1 MYTYIYMET
10 GSSTILYLWV
20 SWVVTIGQPNIM
32 TTCGPFW
39 ALNSDPCEFLYKKG
53 YRKNPGWA
61 HDFVLKL
68 PWETPYTFSDSH
80 LRRID
85 VEFGCPFLLQVWGC
99 GHLDTTLILF
109 LDRWQGQ
116 LRHQNNTR
124 ALHQNVMTLLSPS
137 IFWTSIEAP
146 FVVPDRQGHELI
158 GKLCVWLRVALAN
171 CRFCPLFC
179 TMFKG
184 WTSGLLWESQLTP
197 GLLKAMKFL
206 KCNWTLLQSTK
217 RGEAIGKDRN
227 VGTQG
232 CWETWKAKPV
242 NDMLVTYGDPLFV
255 VSPLGGI
262 LWSLGPSPKQIA
274 LVEPSLSCRPQ
285 LAYIN
290 WRNASERFLLNA
302 RCYKQCFAV
311 CMCCISL
318 RLWKAVHVAS
328 GCQAMER
335 KFNVTAMLVC

>member
-1 MYTYIYMET
+1 MET

-32 TTCGPFW
+32 TSCGPFW
-39 ALNSDPCEFLYKKG
+39 ALNSDPCEFLYQKG

-68 PWETPYTFSDSH
+68 PWQTPYTFSDSH
-80 LRRID
+80 LCRID
-85 VEFGCPFLLQVWGC
+85 VELGCPFLLQAWGC
-99 GHLDTTLILF
+99 GHLDITLILF

-171 CRFCPLFC
+171 CRFCPLFF

-184 WTSGLLWESQLTP
+184 RTSGLLWESQLTP
-197 GLLKAMKFL
+197 GRLKPWNFW
-206 KCNWTLLQSTK
+206 N
-217 RGEAIGKDRN
+217 AI
-227 VGTQG
+227 
-232 CWETWKAKPV
+232 EHS
-242 NDMLVTYGDPLFV
+242 Y
-255 VSPLGGI
+255 SPQ
-262 LWSLGPSPKQIA
+262 K
-274 LVEPSLSCRPQ
+274 E
-285 LAYIN
+285 
-290 WRNASERFLLNA
+290 ER
-302 RCYKQCFAV
+302 Q
-311 CMCCISL
+311 
-318 RLWKAVHVAS
+318 
-328 GCQAMER
+328 
-335 KFNVTAMLVC
+335 